1 MINAGWWGTAW
12 RKCGVEAGVEGVLAL
27 SAALAGAL
35 AFGIWRRH
43 TNGRMTRQYA
53 LDEVRLMPDEL
64 GTPLGERA
72 TFVQF
77 STAFCQP
84 CRANRQ
90 VLSYLARIEHGIVHV
105 DIDAEANLD
114 LVRRL
119 GVMRTPTTF
128 VLDAGGA
135 IRHRASGELR
145 LADARAAVQDIA
157 GT

>member
-1 MINAGWWGTAW
+1 M
-12 RKCGVEAGVEGVLAL
+12 EGALVVLAAL
-27 SAALAGAL
+27 VAAT
-35 AFGIWRRH
+35 AFGLWRRSS
-43 TNGRMTRQYA
+43 NGKMGRQGARYED
-53 LDEVRLMPDEL
+53 LLTPDDL

-90 VLSYLARIEHGIVHV
+90 VLSHLARIDNGVVHV

-128 VLDAGGA
+128 VLDATGT
-135 IRHRASGELR
+135 IRHRASGALR
-145 LADARAAVQDIA
+145 LADARAAVMEVA
-157 GT
+157 GS

>member
-1 MINAGWWGTAW
+1 M
-12 RKCGVEAGVEGVLAL
+12 EGALVVL
-27 SAALAGAL
+27 AALAAAT
-35 AFGIWRRH
+35 AFGLWRRR
-43 TNGRMTRQYA
+43 TDGRMTSRQA
-53 LDEVRLMPDEL
+53 RADERLTPDDL

-77 STAFCQP
+77 SSAFCQP
-84 CRANRQ
+84 CRATRQ
-90 VLSYLARIEHGIVHV
+90 VLSHLARTDDGVVHV

-135 IRHRASGELR
+135 IRHRASGQLR
-145 LADARAAVQDIA
+145 LADARAAVQEVA
-157 GT
+157 GS

>member
-1 MINAGWWGTAW
+1 
-12 RKCGVEAGVEGVLAL
+12 VEGALVVLAAL
-27 SAALAGAL
+27 VAAT
-35 AFGIWRRH
+35 AFGIWRRSS
-43 TNGRMTRQYA
+43 NGKMVKQAARYENLLT
-53 LDEVRLMPDEL
+53 PDDL

-90 VLSYLARIEHGIVHV
+90 VLSHLARTDNGVVHV

-135 IRHRASGELR
+135 IRHRASGPLR
-145 LADARAAVQDIA
+145 LADARAAVLA
-157 GT
+157 VVGP

>member
-1 MINAGWWGTAW
+1 MAGP
-12 RKCGVEAGVEGVLAL
+12 GVEAGVEGALVMLAAV
-27 SAALAGAL
+27 AAAT
-35 AFGIWRRH
+35 AFGLWRRSS
-43 TNGRMTRQYA
+43 NGKMGKQGVRYEDLLTR
-53 LDEVRLMPDEL
+53 DDL
-64 GTPLGERA
+64 GTPLGDRA

-84 CRANRQ
+84 CRATRQ
-90 VLSYLARIEHGIVHV
+90 VLSHVANTDNGVVHV

-157 GT
+157 GP